1 MVYDIYAVSGR
12 RYCMKEIHHL
22 TLQDRQAIQSAI
34 EEGKTKAEIGRLLGK
49 DPCGISREIIRHR
62 EIRKRN
68 TYNRKILC
76 AKRKNCEIRRCTATC
91 KGYIEPTCIRR
102 DRLPG
107 VCNGCEKRAKCPLD
121 KYFYHAGRAH
131 SRYREQLVS
140 CREGINMEETERN
153 LIGEVISPLLKQG
166 QSVYQILTNH
176 PELQLSVRT
185 LYRYIETGVFK
196 KFGVDNF
203 SLKEQVSRRQFSGK
217 YKKRKEPANYNGHK
231 YSDYLEFIRQNPDV
245 SAVEMDTLYNHQSG
259 PYIQTF
265 MFPGIQFM
273 VGRIHKEK
281 TSESMA
287 STLNNYQEKLGNEL
301 FSRLFNL
308 LLTDRG
314 SEFEKVSLFERGVDG
329 NQRLNIFYCD
339 AMQSAQKPHV
349 ENNHNYVRD
358 IIPNGKPLDKL
369 TQDNINTMFSHINS
383 TPRKSLHGKTPYELF
398 VFYFGR
404 DAAEILG
411 INEIPKDDVVLN
423 PSLIFGK

>member
-1 MVYDIYAVSGR
+1 
-12 RYCMKEIHHL
+12 MKKIHHL

-34 EEGKTKAEIGRLLGK
+34 EEGKSKAEIGRLLGK
-49 DPCGISREIIRHR
+49 DPCGISREIIKHR
-62 EIRKRN
+62 ELKKRN
-68 TYNRKILC
+68 TYNRPVLC
-76 AKRKNCEIRRCTATC
+76 AKRKNCKTRKCIKAC
-91 KGYIEPTCIRR
+91 KDFEEPSCVRR

-107 VCNGCEKRAKCPLD
+107 ACNGCEKRKQCPLD
-121 KYFYHAGRAH
+121 KYFYYAARAD

-140 CREGINMEETERN
+140 CREGINLEETERN
-153 LIGEVISPLLKQG
+153 LIGEIISPLLKQG
-166 QSVYQILTNH
+166 QSVYQILENH
-176 PELQLSVRT
+176 PELQLSDRT

-203 SLKEQVSRRQFSGK
+203 SLKEQVKRKQFREK

-231 YSDYLEFIRQNPDV
+231 YSDYIDFLNQNPGI
-245 SAVEMDTLYNHQSG
+245 SAVEMDTVYNQQSG

-265 MFPGIQFM
+265 MFPEIQFM

-287 STLNNYQEKLGNEL
+287 STLNDYQEKLGNEL

-314 SEFEKVSLFERGVDG
+314 SEFEKVSLFEHGVDG
-329 NQRLNIFYCD
+329 NHRLNIFYCD

-404 DAAEILG
+404 DAADILG

-423 PSLIFGK
+423 PSLIFVK